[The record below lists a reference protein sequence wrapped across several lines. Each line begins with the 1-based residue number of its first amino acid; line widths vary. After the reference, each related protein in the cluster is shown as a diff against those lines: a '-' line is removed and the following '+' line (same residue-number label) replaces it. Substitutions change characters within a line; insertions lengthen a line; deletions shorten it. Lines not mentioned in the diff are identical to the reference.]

1 MAKVELVRYLWNSA
15 GSAIKH
21 AENLSTKEANLNM
34 DEAGKNFSL
43 AVLTLYRSVTKKLD
57 MRELV

>member
-1 MAKVELVRYLWNSA
+1 MAEVELVRYLWNSA

-21 AENLSTKEANLNM
+21 AENLSTKEANLNL

-43 AVLTLYRSVTKKLD
+43 PVSILYRSVTKKLD

>member
-1 MAKVELVRYLWNSA
+1 MAEVELVRYLWNSA
-15 GSAIKH
+15 GSAIRD
-21 AENLSTKEANLNM
+21 AENVSTKESNLNL

-43 AVLTLYRSVTKKLD
+43 AFLILYRSVTKKLD